1 MAEVVSVSVP
11 GELHKRWKSSGKQIS
26 PSTLFQTALE
36 TELDNTNRHLV
47 YWSQRALNAEK
58 KLKMITS
65 LIEANDSDIKN
76 VEDLEGKSIARSK
89 NLSFFVEQK

>member
-11 GELHKRWKSSGKQIS
+11 ENLHKRWKESNRKDIS
-26 PSTLFQTALE
+26 PSALFQTALE

-58 KLKMITS
+58 KLQMIQGLIDANTS
-65 LIEANDSDIKN
+65 EIKKLMLLQN
-76 VEDLEGKSIARSK
+76 EK
-89 NLSFFVEQK
+89 

>member
-11 GELHKRWKSSGKQIS
+11 ENLHRRWKESNRKDKS
-26 PSTLFQTALE
+26 PSALFQTALE

-58 KLKMITS
+58 KLQMIQG
-65 LIEANDSDIKN
+65 LIDANASEIKKLLLLQN
-76 VEDLEGKSIARSK
+76 EK
-89 NLSFFVEQK
+89 